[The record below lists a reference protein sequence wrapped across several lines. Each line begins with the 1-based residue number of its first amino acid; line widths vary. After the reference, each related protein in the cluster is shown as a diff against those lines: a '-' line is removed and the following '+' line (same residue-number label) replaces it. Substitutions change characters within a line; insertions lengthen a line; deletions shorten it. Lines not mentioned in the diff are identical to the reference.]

1 MEHMSNSGLLRPP
14 FIPLTDFNNRIL
26 SNRTKKEVLTN
37 LYYLHL
43 IQLLTRQTDQ
53 QMEQLSDLKGQSP
66 ESSAKMPTSG
76 LLPSPSIHWRY
87 RGGGPMCQPDTQK
100 QQSPALALVRLSI
113 SEEGPHA
120 TAKVQDSKVP
130 YKKVGLAE
138 SWGRKS
144 KTTTKHENGGLW
156 GRAPLRGTQ
165 QECVNNLKGILE

>member
-66 ESSAKMPTSG
+66 ESSAKMPPLAFSHHPAFTGGTEAGG
-76 LLPSPSIHWRY
+76 LCASQIHRN
-87 RGGGPMCQPDTQK
+87 
-100 QQSPALALVRLSI
+100 
-113 SEEGPHA
+113 
-120 TAKVQDSKVP
+120 SKV
-130 YKKVGLAE
+130 
-138 SWGRKS
+138 R
-144 KTTTKHENGGLW
+144 
-156 GRAPLRGTQ
+156 PLPW
-165 QECVNNLKGILE
+165 

>member
-1 MEHMSNSGLLRPP
+1 MEQMSNSGLLRPP

-26 SNRTKKEVLTN
+26 RTKKEVLTN
-37 LYYLHL
+37 LYYVHL
-43 IQLLTRQTDQ
+43 IQLLKRQTDQ

-66 ESSAKMPTSG
+66 ESSVKMPTSG

-100 QQSPALALVRLSI
+100 QQSTALALVRFSI

-130 YKKVGLAE
+130 YKRWA
-138 SWGRKS
+138 GRELGEKERDH
-144 KTTTKHENGGLW
+144 HE
-156 GRAPLRGTQ
+156 T
-165 QECVNNLKGILE
+165 